1 MKYTI
6 RLNQNRCVC
15 CYACVIACLDG
26 HYGIDENGPVLRTAI
41 REENADGKIRCYTR
55 ACQHC
60 RNAKCIAACPSGA
73 IFRDESTGL
82 VLVDTARCIGCR
94 KCAQVCPFG
103 APKFRSDGR
112 MVKCDGCIDRIRRGE
127 EPLCVKTCPS
137 SALTLVKQESK

>member
-15 CYACVIACLDG
+15 CYACVIACLDR

-82 VLVDTARCIGCR
+82 VLVDTARCVGCR
-94 KCAQVCPFG
+94 KCAQACPFG
-103 APKFRSDGR
+103 APKFRGDGR
-112 MVKCDGCIDRIRRGE
+112 MVKCDGCIDRIRHGE

-137 SALTLVKQESK
+137 GALTLVKQEDK